1 MTAFSKKT
9 IRICEIIE
17 RQGVASQ
24 EMVRIDM
31 PPEEQKN
38 INSAFRS
45 ARRRGLLILACGQF
59 GYQYRVAP
67 DWRQKVKEAATP
79 KFKRIN
85 PLRCPANSIFQVG
98 MFVAANDQKRRAA

>member
-9 IRICEIIE
+9 IRICEIVE
-17 RQGVASQ
+17 QQGI
-24 EMVRIDM
+24 MT
-31 PPEEQKN
+31 PEEQKN

-67 DWRQKVKEAATP
+67 DWRAKVKEAATP

-98 MFVAANDQKRRAA
+98 EFVRSSP

>member
-9 IRICEIIE
+9 IRICEIVE
-17 RQGVASQ
+17 QQGIATQ

-31 PPEEQKN
+31 TPEEQKN

-45 ARRRGLLILACGQF
+45 AHKRGLLILACGRF

-67 DWRQKVKEAATP
+67 DWRKKVEDAALS

-98 MFVAANDQKRRAA
+98 EFVRSSP

>member
-17 RQGVASQ
+17 QQGIATQ
-24 EMVRIDM
+24 KMVRIDL

-45 ARRRGLLILACGQF
+45 AKRRGLLILACGQF

-67 DWRQKVKEAATP
+67 DWRKKVEEAALAR
-79 KFKRIN
+79 FKRIN
-85 PLRCPANSIFQVG
+85 PLRCPANSIFQVAKFIKTEG
-98 MFVAANDQKRRAA
+98 TRA

>member
-9 IRICEIIE
+9 IRICEIVE
-17 RQGVASQ
+17 QQGIATQ

-31 PPEEQKN
+31 TPDEQKN

-67 DWRQKVKEAATP
+67 DWRQKVEQAALAR
-79 KFKRIN
+79 FKRIN
-85 PLRCPANSIFQVG
+85 PLRCPANSIFQVAKFIRVEG
-98 MFVAANDQKRRAA
+98 RA